1 MVRPPVDLTPEL
13 VNDPIR
19 GYAGLRERAP
29 LVRVTLPGVET
40 PTWLLTRYDDAKK
53 AYNDPRFVRDRN
65 KVPGMEGPGI
75 EVQMMEA
82 YGLPVDYLEYLK
94 SLVLLDGKQHA
105 RLRAKAVRTFT
116 ARRVTELRPDVERI
130 ADDLLKQLIENGE
143 GDLLHDFCYPLAS
156 TSICELIGVD
166 AEDQPQMCAWIRQY
180 AFGGDPAGIKAGIE
194 GVVGYTKE
202 LIERRRV
209 EPTGDLISGLLWQ
222 GEDADRP
229 TETEMISLVFVLIN
243 TGHHPPAHFIAN
255 AVLTLLDNPGELA
268 RLRAGP
274 ELLSG
279 AIHELLRVISPVS
292 IGASMYA
299 TEDLEFAGCP
309 VNRGESVT
317 SALLA
322 VNHDPGE
329 FGRPE
334 RLDLSRA
341 PKRGE
346 HHLAFGHGAHY
357 CLGAGLAKLQAEIAL
372 DRLVVQREGL
382 RLAVGRDELEE
393 AHWPGEGNHLV
404 RVPVRI

>member
-1 MVRPPVDLTPEL
+1 MVRPPVDLTPQL
-13 VNDPIR
+13 VNDPTL
-19 GYAGLRERAP
+19 GYAELRKASP
-29 LVRVTLPGVET
+29 LVSVTLPDVGT
-40 PTWLLTRYDDAKK
+40 PTWLLTRYDDVKK
-53 AYNDPRFVRDRN
+53 AYNDPRFVRDRS

-82 YGLPVDYLEYLK
+82 YGLPVEYLEYLT
-94 SLVLLDGKQHA
+94 SLVLLDGKDHS
-105 RLRAKAVRTFT
+105 RLRSKVIRTFT
-116 ARRVTELRPDVERI
+116 ARRVQELRPNVERI
-130 ADDLLKQLIENGE
+130 ADDLLKSLIEKGE

-166 AEDQPQMCAWIRQY
+166 AEDQPKMCAWIRQY

-209 EPTGDLISGLLWQ
+209 EPTGDLISGLLWN
-222 GEDADRP
+222 GEEEDRP
-229 TETEMISLVFVLIN
+229 TEKEMISLVFVLIN

-255 AVLTLLDNPGELA
+255 AVLTLLDNPGELE
-268 RLRAGP
+268 RLRAEP
-274 ELLSG
+274 ALLPS
-279 AIHELLRVISPVS
+279 AIHELLRYTSPVA

-309 VNRGESVT
+309 VRRGESVT
-317 SALLA
+317 SAILA
-322 VNHDPGE
+322 VNHDPDE
-329 FGRPE
+329 FGCPE
-334 RLDLSRA
+334 RLDISRA

-346 HHLAFGHGAHY
+346 NHVAFGHGAHY

-372 DRLVVQREGL
+372 ERLVIQRESVQ
-382 RLAVGRDELEE
+382 LAVERHELEE

-404 RVPVRI
+404 RLPVRI